1 MIGRKNLFTVA
12 LIIMPVFGSAGVE
25 PSPQVKRGHYLVEL
39 AGCSHCHTP
48 GHFRGAEDATRELAG
63 GDVGFEVPGAGT
75 YIGPN
80 LTPDKETGLGKWT
93 DTQIATAIR
102 SGVRPDGRV
111 LSTVMPWPDFSH
123 LSDADLNAIIAYL
136 QALRPIVNKVPGP
149 FPAGKTLGISAWR
162 MFIPLQQNQQDHW
175 SHPE

>member
-1 MIGRKNLFTVA
+1 MMGRKHLFTAV
-12 LIIMPVFGSAGVE
+12 LIVMPVFVSAGSE
-25 PSPQVKRGHYLVEL
+25 PPAQVKRGYYLVEL
-39 AGCSHCHTP
+39 AGCGHCHTP
-48 GHFRGAEDATRELAG
+48 GHFRGAEDTSRELAG

-111 LSTVMPWPDFSH
+111 LSTVMPWPEFSH
-123 LSDADLNAIIAYL
+123 LNDADLKAIIAYL
-136 QALRPIVNKVPGP
+136 QALPPIVNKVPGP
-149 FPAGKTLGISAWR
+149 LPAGKPLDIFAWR
-162 MFIPLQQNQQDHW
+162 MFIPPQQNR
-175 SHPE
+175 